1 MRFSHWREVE
11 GPNCLS
17 PFSGNER
24 FRELQSLLPDVT
36 QRMLTMQLH
45 ELEADGVIE
54 RRVYPEVPPKV
65 DYSLSEAGK
74 TLESVIDAMWDW
86 GTRYFKACPHAGKE
100 RKSITPLAPEGPQ
113 RPTRAPRGIQ

>member
-54 RRVYPEVPPKV
+54 RRVCPEVSAQSGILVIRSGQNSGAGDRRDVGLGHSVLQGMPPRRQREEV
-65 DYSLSEAGK
+65 DHTS
-74 TLESVIDAMWDW
+74 
-86 GTRYFKACPHAGKE
+86 RC
-100 RKSITPLAPEGPQ
+100 
-113 RPTRAPRGIQ
+113 